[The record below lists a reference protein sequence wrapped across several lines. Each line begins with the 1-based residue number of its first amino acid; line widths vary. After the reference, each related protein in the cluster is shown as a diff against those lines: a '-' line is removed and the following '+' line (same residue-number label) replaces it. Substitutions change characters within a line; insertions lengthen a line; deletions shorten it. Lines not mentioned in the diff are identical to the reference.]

1 MTATAPQG
9 AVLLPASTLIMNAHV
24 TLITAID
31 ALLPQTQCGKCGHPG
46 CQPYAVGIAA
56 GEAHNKCPPG
66 GTVTIVELSA
76 LLQRPT
82 LPLDSPYPVTPSQR
96 AVIREAECIGCTKCI
111 QACPTDA
118 ILGAAKLMHTVIES
132 ECSGCELC
140 LAPCPVDCIDLL
152 PVPAPVDRQAERQRA
167 QYYRRRFDARQA
179 RLQRDRERLEAE
191 RQRRQPLPA
200 ATTAAAPPAT
210 AESALKPLKIAAAM
224 ARVALQKAE
233 RQLVQYGTPA
243 LEAQVR
249 QLREATE
256 QAQTALDRAQQGP
269 ASVSTST
276 QATQLAAGPAALKQ
290 ARITATLARAQLTK
304 AERAF
309 GTEPTP
315 AQSAQLETL
324 RSAAQQ
330 AAHRLAALEERTN
343 P

>member
-1 MTATAPQG
+1 
-9 AVLLPASTLIMNAHV
+9 MNAQAQ
-24 TLITAID
+24 LITAID

-46 CQPYAVGIAA
+46 CQPYAAGIAA

-66 GTVTIVELSA
+66 GATTIRELST
-76 LLQRPT
+76 LLQRPA

-111 QACPTDA
+111 QVCPTDA

-140 LAPCPVDCIDLL
+140 LAPCPVDCIDLVA
-152 PVPAPVDRQAERQRA
+152 VPAPVDRAAERQRA
-167 QYYRRRFDARQA
+167 QYYRRRFDARQT

-200 ATTAAAPPAT
+200 AATVAAPPAT
-210 AESALKPLKIAAAM
+210 ADATLKPLKIAAAM
-224 ARVALQKAE
+224 ARVAVQKAE
-233 RQLVQYGTPA
+233 RQLAQYGTPA

-249 QLREATE
+249 QLREAAA
-256 QAQTALDRAQQGP
+256 QAQTALEKAQQGP
-269 ASVSTST
+269 ASAGAPAPA
-276 QATQLAAGPAALKQ
+276 QPAADPAALKQ
-290 ARITATLARAQLTK
+290 ARIAATLARAQLTK

-315 AQSAQLETL
+315 EQNAQLETL

-330 AAHRLAALEERTN
+330 AAHRLAALEDRVAR
-343 P
+343 

>member
-1 MTATAPQG
+1 
-9 AVLLPASTLIMNAHV
+9 MNAHA

-46 CQPYAVGIAA
+46 CQPYAAGIAA

-66 GTVTIVELSA
+66 GAATIVELSA

-111 QACPTDA
+111 QVCPTDA

-140 LAPCPVDCIDLL
+140 LAPCPVDCIDLVA
-152 PVPAPVDRQAERQRA
+152 VPAPVDRQAERQRA
-167 QYYRRRFDARQA
+167 QYYRSRFDTRQA
-179 RLQRDRERLEAE
+179 RLQRDRERLDAE
-191 RQRRQPLPA
+191 RQRRQVPPA
-200 ATTAAAPPAT
+200 TATVAEPPAT
-210 AESALKPLKIAAAM
+210 AESSLKPLKIAAAM

-243 LEAQVR
+243 LETQVQ
-249 QLREATE
+249 QLREAAQ
-256 QAQTALDRAQQGP
+256 QAQAALDKAQQAPVTASAP
-269 ASVSTST
+269 AL
-276 QATQLAAGPAALKQ
+276 ATAATDPAALKQ
-290 ARITATLARAQLTK
+290 ARIAATLARAQLTR

-309 GTEPTP
+309 GATPT
-315 AQSAQLETL
+315 AEQREQLVAL
-324 RSAAQQ
+324 GSAAQQ
-330 AAHRLAALEERTN
+330 AASHLAALEERTAR
-343 P
+343 

>member
-1 MTATAPQG
+1 
-9 AVLLPASTLIMNAHV
+9 MNAHA

-46 CQPYAVGIAA
+46 CQPYAAGIAA

-66 GTVTIVELSA
+66 GAATILELSA
-76 LLQRPT
+76 LLQRPL

-111 QACPTDA
+111 QVCPTDA

-140 LAPCPVDCIDLL
+140 LAPCPVDCIDL
-152 PVPAPVDRQAERQRA
+152 VAAPAPVDRVEELHRA

-179 RLQRDRERLEAE
+179 RLQRDRERLDAE
-191 RQRRQPLPA
+191 RQRRQVPPA
-200 ATTAAAPPAT
+200 TATVAEHPAT
-210 AESALKPLKIAAAM
+210 AESSLKPLKIAAAM

-233 RQLVQYGTPA
+233 RQLAQYGTPA
-243 LEAQVR
+243 LETQVQ
-249 QLREATE
+249 QLREATQ
-256 QAQTALDRAQQGP
+256 QAQAALDQAQQAP
-269 ASVSTST
+269 ATVSAPAL
-276 QATQLAAGPAALKQ
+276 ATPAADPAALKQ
-290 ARITATLARAQLTK
+290 ARIAATLARAQLTK

-315 AQSAQLETL
+315 EQNAQLETL

-330 AAHRLAALEERTN
+330 ATHRLAALEERIA